1 MNLHE
6 EQQER
11 KIDSDAI
18 IPIIC
23 ALLPT
28 WEEDDEELI
37 IRARS
42 IYDAY
47 LNNYYDM

>member
-6 EQQER
+6 EQRER

-28 WEEDDEELI
+28 WEEDDDELI

-42 IYDAY
+42 IYDEY
-47 LNNYYDM
+47 LNNYYDL